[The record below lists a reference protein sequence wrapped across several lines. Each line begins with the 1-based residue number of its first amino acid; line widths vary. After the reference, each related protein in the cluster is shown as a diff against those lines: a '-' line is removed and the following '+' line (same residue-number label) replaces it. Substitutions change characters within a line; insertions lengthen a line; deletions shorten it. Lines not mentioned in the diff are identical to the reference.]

1 MIIKIEKPQIESILT
16 QLIPFTE
23 KRDNTQIT
31 SHILIKA
38 DDNLTL
44 KATDKEIGLK
54 IKTDA
59 NIIEQGEITINGRKF
74 LDIIKTLKNKE
85 VEIEESDEQI
95 IIKQDNSI
103 YQLTSFNTKEFP
115 EFPNTQNLNELEIK
129 IDRFIDAIKK
139 IYPVID
145 PSIPKIEL
153 NGALF
158 DLKENSNFVSTDTKR
173 LALYYSNANAKE
185 EKIIVPKRSLAE
197 IKRVIKEDMKIYFN
211 ETYLILENE
220 NTFFFTKLI
229 NGNFPIYEK
238 IVKKEM
244 KYEISLPKNEF
255 LSHLKQVSIISSTIR
270 ITIDKEKIE
279 FETISDETTKA
290 KTSFEIQTNIE
301 NFNFTVNSRYVL
313 DFLHVIDSEY
323 FILELNKSDTPFILK
338 DKNFITIIMP
348 LNI

>member
-1 MIIKIEKPQIESILT
+1 MIIKVEKPQIESILN

-38 DDNLTL
+38 DDNLIL

-59 NIIEQGEITINGRKF
+59 NIVKKGEITINGKKF

-85 VEIEESDEQI
+85 IEIEENNGQI

-115 EFPNTQNLNELEIK
+115 EFPNTQNLNKLEIE
-129 IDRFIDAIKK
+129 IEEFIDAIKK

-145 PSIPKIEL
+145 TNNPKYEL

-158 DLKENSNFVSTDTKR
+158 DLKEKSNFVSTDTRR
-173 LALYYSNANAKE
+173 LALYYSNAKAKE

-238 IVKKEM
+238 IVPKEF
-244 KYEISLPKNEF
+244 KYEIKIPKNEF
-255 LSHLKQVSIISSTIR
+255 LSHLKQVSIISNQIKISIS
-270 ITIDKEKIE
+270 KEKIE
-279 FETISDETTKA
+279 FESISDETTKA
-290 KTSFEIQTNIE
+290 KTSFEMQTNI
-301 NFNFTVNSRYVL
+301 
-313 DFLHVIDSEY
+313 
-323 FILELNKSDTPFILK
+323 
-338 DKNFITIIMP
+338 
-348 LNI
+348 